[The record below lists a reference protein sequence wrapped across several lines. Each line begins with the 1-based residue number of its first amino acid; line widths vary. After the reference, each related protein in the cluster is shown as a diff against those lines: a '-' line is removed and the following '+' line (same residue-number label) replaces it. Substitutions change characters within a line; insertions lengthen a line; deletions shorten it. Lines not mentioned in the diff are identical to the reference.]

1 MPLLGLLGLVVPLA
15 IVAVAL
21 RRAYSEVDDGFVRR
35 WARAHALDLTPGN
48 RAMVAWYLFTA
59 RVLRTWGVLGG
70 LFLPPLVAAALGGQ
84 GSPNPVWAFVGYLVG
99 AIYAELSLV
108 RPVSAGRRSASLIPR
123 ELRDYLPHRLLWT
136 QRGLGALA
144 AAGGIAAVVVPY
156 GERSPWFER
165 PDAVLFITVAGGGAA
180 LGLGLERL
188 QRWLVQRPQ
197 PFVEPALVAADDAI
211 RSQSVHSVAGSGIAV
226 LLVLC
231 GVSAGALG
239 ASDVQVLRWTMW
251 VFAGFSFLFALY
263 ACLYYGHRAWRVPRR
278 QAGRPEAEA
287 APA

>member
-1 MPLLGLLGLVVPLA
+1 MIFGLILPLA
-15 IVAVAL
+15 MVLIAL
-21 RRAYSEVDDGFVRR
+21 SRAYSEVDDGFVRQ
-35 WARAHALDLTPGN
+35 WARAHGLELTHDN
-48 RAMVAWYLFTA
+48 RAMVDWYLRTA

-70 LFLPPLVAAALGGQ
+70 LFLPPLVGAALGGG

-108 RPVSAGRRSASLIPR
+108 RPVAPGRRSASLVPR
-123 ELRDYLPHRLLWT
+123 ELADYLPSRLLRA

-144 AAGGIAAVVVPY
+144 AVGGIAALVAPY

-165 PDAVLFITVAGGGAA
+165 PDSVLIVAVAVGGAA
-180 LGLGLERL
+180 MGLGLERL

-211 RSQSVHSVAGSGIAV
+211 RSQSVHSVAGSGVAV

-231 GVSAGALG
+231 GLSAGALG

-251 VFAGFSFLFALY
+251 VFGAFSFVLALY
-263 ACLYYGHRAWRVPRR
+263 ACLYYGHRAWRVPRP
-278 QAGRPEAEA
+278 QAGRAEAES

>member
-1 MPLLGLLGLVVPLA
+1 MVFGLLVPL
-15 IVAVAL
+15 IVVLIAL
-21 RRAYSEVDDGFVRR
+21 SRAYSEVDDRFVRQ
-35 WARAHALDLTPGN
+35 WARAHGLELTPDN
-48 RAMVAWYLFTA
+48 RPMVAWYLLTA

-70 LFLPPLVAAALGGQ
+70 LFLPPLVGAALGG
-84 GSPNPVWAFVGYLVG
+84 GESPNLVWAFMGYLVG

-108 RPVSAGRRSASLIPR
+108 RPVADGRRSASLVPR
-123 ELRDYLPHRLLWT
+123 ELADYLPRRLLWA

-144 AAGGIAAVVVPY
+144 VVAGIAAVAVPY
-156 GERSPWFER
+156 GQRSPWFER
-165 PDAVLFITVAGGGAA
+165 QDAILFAVVAGAAA

-188 QRWLVQRPQ
+188 QRWLVRRPQ
-197 PFVEPALVAADDAI
+197 PFVEPSLVAADDAI

-231 GVSAGALG
+231 GAAAGALSM
-239 ASDVQVLRWTMW
+239 SDVQVLRRTMW
-251 VFAGFSFLFALY
+251 VVAAFSFLLALY

-278 QAGRPEAEA
+278 PAGRPEA

>member
-1 MPLLGLLGLVVPLA
+1 MALLGLVVPLA
-15 IVAVAL
+15 IVAFAL
-21 RRAYSEVDDGFVRR
+21 RRAYSEVDDGFVRQ
-35 WARAHALDLTPGN
+35 WARAHGLDLTPSN
-48 RAMVAWYLFTA
+48 RLMVTWYLFTA

-70 LFLPPLVAAALGGQ
+70 LFLPPLVAAALGGR
-84 GSPNPVWAFVGYLVG
+84 GSANFVWAFVGYLVG
-99 AIYAELSLV
+99 AIYAERSLA
-108 RPVSAGRRSASLIPR
+108 RPLAPGRRSASLVPR
-123 ELRDYLPHRLLWT
+123 ELADYLPRRLLRA

-144 AAGGIAAVVVPY
+144 VAGGIGALVAPY
-156 GERSPWFER
+156 GVRSPWFER
-165 PDAVLFITVAGGGAA
+165 PDGVLFVAVTAGAA
-180 LGLGLERL
+180 VLGLGLERL

-197 PFVEPALVAADDAI
+197 PFVEPSLVAADDAI

-251 VFAGFSFLFALY
+251 VFAALSFVLALY

-278 QAGRPEAEA
+278 VPGRAEA

>member
-1 MPLLGLLGLVVPLA
+1 MLLGVLVPLA
-15 IVAVAL
+15 LVGYAL
-21 RRAYSEVDDGFVRR
+21 RRAYSEVDDGFVRQ
-35 WARAHALDLTPGN
+35 WARSHGLDLTPGN
-48 RAMVAWYLFTA
+48 RPMVAWYLFTA

-70 LFLPPLVAAALGGQ
+70 LFLPPVVGAALGGSAQ
-84 GSPNPVWAFVGYLVG
+84 ANPLWAFVGYLVG
-99 AIYAELSLV
+99 AIYAELSLL
-108 RPVSAGRRSASLIPR
+108 RPVAPGRRSASLVPR
-123 ELRDYLPHRLLWT
+123 ELSDYLPRRLRWA

-144 AAGGIAAVVVPY
+144 LAGGVAALVAPY

-165 PDAVLFITVAGGGAA
+165 PDTVLLVAVAAGGAA

-188 QRWLVQRPQ
+188 QRWLVRRPQ
-197 PFVEPALVAADDAI
+197 PFVEPSLVAADDAI
-211 RSQSVHSVAGSGIAV
+211 RSQSVHSVAGSGMAV

-251 VFAGFSFLFALY
+251 VFAAFSFVLALY

-278 QAGRPEAEA
+278 VPGRAEA

>member
-1 MPLLGLLGLVVPLA
+1 MIFGLILPLA
-15 IVAVAL
+15 MVLIAL
-21 RRAYSEVDDGFVRR
+21 SRAYSEVDDGFVRQ
-35 WARAHALDLTPGN
+35 WARAHGLELTPDN
-48 RAMVAWYLFTA
+48 RAMVDWYLRTA

-70 LFLPPLVAAALGGQ
+70 LFLPPLVGAALGGG

-108 RPVSAGRRSASLIPR
+108 RPVAPGRRSASLVPR
-123 ELRDYLPHRLLWT
+123 ELADYLPSRLLRA

-144 AAGGIAAVVVPY
+144 AVGGIAALVAPY
-156 GERSPWFER
+156 GERSPWFEP
-165 PDAVLFITVAGGGAA
+165 PDAFLCAALVAGAVVMGA
-180 LGLGLERL
+180 GLERL

-197 PFVEPALVAADDAI
+197 PFVEPSLVAADDAI

-231 GVSAGALG
+231 GVAAGALSL
-239 ASDVQVLRWTMW
+239 SDVQLMRWSMW
-251 VFAGFSFLFALY
+251 VVAASSFLLALY
-263 ACLYYGHRAWRVPRR
+263 ACLYYGHRAWRVPR
-278 QAGRPEAEA
+278 QAAGRAET